1 MKELIVL
8 IFAVSF
14 ISANAQNIGLYSN
27 KESDKVQFA
36 VREIE
41 TVMKEKGLDFNSYSN
56 SKSGKMMGDQVKI
69 VLISK
74 NEKVAEESIKRA
86 GIKNVAGLKDEGFII
101 HITGKDQK
109 TIYVLGYDEAGT
121 MYGGL
126 EVAEIIKVKGIDAV
140 QNQLQN
146 PYMKVRGTK
155 FNIPLDMRSPT
166 YTEPSDAAQ
175 KNMGEMWNFE
185 FWKEYIDNLARYR
198 YNLISLWNMHP
209 FPSMVKVPEYPDI
222 ALNDVRKSTGDWKEN
237 YSLNGWGFDA
247 PEIMKSFEVLKK
259 MTIEEKID
267 FWRRVMAYGK
277 QRNVRFY
284 VVTWNIFVYGTEGKY
299 GITDKPDNPVTTDYF
314 RKSIKQM
321 VLTYPDL
328 AGIGLTTGENMYDFT
343 ATQKEEWAFATY
355 GQGVLDALKE
365 QPGRKIDFIHRQHQT
380 QAKEI
385 TSIFKDVMKNENINF
400 VFSFKYAQAHVYS
413 SVNQVFHQEFVKD
426 IQGENLKT
434 LWTLRNDDSFYFR
447 WGAPDFVRDFIKNI
461 PYDVSEGFY
470 YGSDQYVWG
479 REFLDKYSDGPQEL
493 EIVKHWYQWM
503 CWGRLGYNPDIGN
516 DRFIDNI
523 KYRFPSVNAQE
534 MFNAWQSASM
544 IYPLVT
550 GFHWGALDFQWYIES
565 GQSTPDIANT
575 PSGYHDVNRFIT
587 LPPHKGTGYIS
598 IPVYT
603 KAFVTGSKIEG
614 ETPLQVA
621 DKIIQNSEF
630 ALKWADAQSQEMN
643 RELRIT
649 IDDIKT
655 MARLGKNY
663 GHKIRGATYLSL
675 FRETLQREWY
685 NKAIEELNMSAGY
698 WRHYA
703 ASGLANYN
711 NPLWTNRVGYVDWR
725 ENFNWSLFDVIAN
738 GAQPNLPSMQ
748 PTAGGTI
755 LEAEASDFK
764 ISGIKNE
771 LKGYTGTGY
780 LETKVGDARHHVMW
794 SYNAPESGSY
804 ILEFRFTL
812 KREQIFLSPV
822 VINGKRVLDI
832 EFWNTGNPGNW
843 VWERVTVKLEKGENT
858 ISISPEGFVL
868 LDHLNIIK
876 NFSTSQQTDLV
887 SKWDTIRP
895 LANYSSLPNPN

>member
-1 MKELIVL
+1 MKTLIL
-8 IFAVSF
+8 FLFTVSF
-14 ISANAQNIGLYSN
+14 IPANAINIDLYSDN
-27 KESDKVQFA
+27 KSEKVQFA
-36 VREIE
+36 VSEIAS
-41 TVMKEKGLDFNSYSN
+41 VFKEKGISFGSYSN
-56 SKSGKMMGDQVKI
+56 SETGKKRADHFNIM
-69 VLISK
+69 LISL
-74 NEKVAEESIKRA
+74 NEKVSSGIIKKA
-86 GIKNVAGLKDEGFII
+86 GIKNVAGLKDEGFVI

-175 KNMGEMWNFE
+175 NNMAEMWNFE
-185 FWKEYIDNLARYR
+185 FWKEYIDNIARNR
-198 YNLISLWNMHP
+198 FNIISLWNMHP
-209 FPSMVKVPEYPDI
+209 FPSMVKVPEYPDV
-222 ALNDVRKSTGDWKEN
+222 ALSDVRKSTGNWNEN

-247 PEIMKSFEVLKK
+247 PEILKSYEVLKK
-259 MTIEEKID
+259 MTIDEKIE
-267 FWRRVMAYGK
+267 FWRKVMAYGK

-284 VVTWNIFVYGTEGKY
+284 VVTWNIFVYGVDGKY
-299 GITDKPDNPVTTDYF
+299 GITDKPDNLVTTDYF

-328 AGIGLTTGENMYDFT
+328 AGIGLTTGENMYDYT
-343 ATQKEEWAFATY
+343 ATQKEEWAYATY

-385 TSIFKDVMKNENINF
+385 THIFEDIMKNENINF

-413 SVNQVFHQEFVKD
+413 SVNQVFHQDFVKD

-434 LWTLRNDDSFYFR
+434 LWTLRNDDNYCFR

-479 REFLDKYSDGPQEL
+479 REFLDKYADGPRDL

-503 CWGRLGYNPDIGN
+503 CWGRLGYNPDMGN
-516 DRFIDNI
+516 DRFIDVI
-523 KYRFPSVNAQE
+523 QSRFPSVNARE
-534 MFNAWQSASM
+534 MFGAWQSASM
-544 IYPLVT
+544 IYPMVT

-565 GQSTPDIANT
+565 GQSTPFIANT
-575 PSGYHDVNRFIT
+575 PSGFHDVNRFIT
-587 LPPHKGTGYIS
+587 LPPHNGTGYIS
-598 IPVYT
+598 IPEYT
-603 KAFVTGSKIEG
+603 KAFLAGSEIKG

-621 DKIIQNSEF
+621 AKIIQNADQ
-630 ALKWADAQSQEMN
+630 ALNWTDKQSMEMN

-655 MARLGKNY
+655 IAFLGKNY

-685 NKAIEELNMSAGY
+685 NKAIEELNTSAGY

-703 ASGLANYN
+703 ASGLANYY
-711 NPLWTNRVGYVDWR
+711 NPLWTNRVGYVDWK
-725 ENFNWSLFDVIAN
+725 ENFDWALFDVIAN
-738 GAQPNLPSMQ
+738 GGQVNLPSMQ
-748 PTAGGTI
+748 ATAGGSI
-755 LEAEASDFK
+755 LEAEAADFK
-764 ISGIKNE
+764 ISV
-771 LKGYTGTGY
+771 LKSEVAGFTGKGY
-780 LETKVGDARHHVMW
+780 LEIRVGDARHQVKW
-794 SYNAPESGSY
+794 TYNAPESGRY
-804 ILEFRFTL
+804 ILEFRYTL
-812 KREQIFLSPV
+812 KREQVFLSPV
-822 VINGKRVLDI
+822 TVNSKKACDI
-832 EFWNTGNPGNW
+832 EFWNTGNAGNW
-843 VWERVTVKLEKGENT
+843 VWERVTVSLEKGENT
-858 ISISPEGFVL
+858 IGISPEGFVL

-876 NFSTSQQTDLV
+876 N
-887 SKWDTIRP
+887 
-895 LANYSSLPNPN
+895 